1 MKKLTSCLLFILFV
15 PVILFAQT
23 VTPEKIEKLK
33 ADVLAEVEK
42 NATLGQQINDMLFSF
57 AELGFQEQ
65 ETQNYLTSLL
75 EKNGFKI
82 QKGIAGI
89 PTAWTAT
96 WGSGKPVI
104 ALGSDVDCIP
114 KASQK
119 PGVAYHDPIV
129 EGAPGH
135 GEGHNSGQAL
145 NIISALA
152 LKKVME
158 KEKMPGTLML
168 WPGIAEELLA
178 TKAYYVRAG
187 TFKDVDACIF
197 THVASNL
204 GVSYGDGGYNGM
216 ISVKFNFEGAAAHAA
231 GAPWRG
237 RSALD
242 AVELMNVGW
251 NFKREHLELTQRSH
265 YVIPDG
271 GDQPNVVP
279 SKAAVWYYFRERTY
293 PAIKKL
299 FDTGVKMAEGAALM
313 TDTKMTYEILGSAWP
328 GHFNKPMAEAAY
340 ANIKKVGL
348 PTWTPEDQLLAQA
361 TQIEMKANK
370 IEGLAKKLDT
380 IGLPNPPGTVNVMGR
395 QLMSMG
401 GGSDDIAD
409 ISWTVPTIVLGYPS
423 NIPGLPGHH
432 WSSAIT
438 MATPIAHKGVLFGAK
453 AEAMTLVDL
462 FTKPELI
469 TKAWDYYTN
478 EQTKEQ
484 KYIPLI
490 GEKDVPAISLNK
502 KIMDEFK
509 PKLKPYYYDPAKYK
523 TYIDQLGIKY
533 PTVREDQKEAIKKLN
548 TGK

>member
-1 MKKLTSCLLFILFV
+1 MKKLFTLLFASITTL
-15 PVILFAQT
+15 IYAQT
-23 VTPEKIEKLK
+23 ELQQVEKLK
-33 ADVLAEVEK
+33 ADAALEVEK
-42 NATLGQQINDMLFSF
+42 YATLGQQINDMLFSF
-57 AELGFQEQ
+57 SELGFQEE
-65 ETQNYLTSLL
+65 ETQKYLTSLL

-119 PGVAYHDPIV
+119 PGVAYKDPIV

-152 LKKVME
+152 IKKIME
-158 KEKMPGTLML
+158 REKISGTLVM
-168 WPGIAEELLA
+168 WPGIAEEQLG

-187 TFKDVDACIF
+187 VFKDVDACIF

-204 GVSYGDGGYNGM
+204 AVSHGDGGYNGM
-216 ISVKFNFEGAAAHAA
+216 ISVRFNFEGAAAHAA

-242 AVELMNVGW
+242 AVELMNIGW
-251 NFKREHLELTQRSH
+251 NFRREHLALSQRSH
-265 YVIPDG
+265 YVISDG

-279 SKAAVWYYFRERTY
+279 SKASVWYYFRERTY
-293 PAIKKL
+293 PDIKAL
-299 FDTGVKMAEGAALM
+299 FDKGIKTAEGAALM
-313 TDTKMTYEILGSAWP
+313 TDTKFTYEILGSAWP
-328 GHFNKPMAEAAY
+328 AHFNKPMALAAY
-340 ANIKKVGL
+340 SNIKKVGL
-348 PTWTPEDQLLAQA
+348 PKWSAEDQTLAKAVQL
-361 TQIEMKANK
+361 EMKSPK
-370 IEGLAKKLDT
+370 QTGLAIKLDT
-380 IGLPNPPGTVNVMGR
+380 IGLPDPPGMVNIMGR
-395 QLMSMG
+395 QLMSLV

-432 WSSAIT
+432 WSDAIA
-438 MATPIAHKGVLFGAK
+438 MATPIAHKGIVAGAK
-453 AEAMTLVDL
+453 VEAMTLLDL
-462 FTKPELI
+462 FLSPEILLNA
-469 TKAWDYYTN
+469 KSYYVN

-490 GEKDVPAISLNK
+490 GEKDQPAITLNK
-502 KIMDEFK
+502 KIMEDYK
-509 PKLKPYYYDPAKYK
+509 PKLKPFYYDPVKYK
-523 TYIDQLGIKY
+523 TYLDQLGIKY
-533 PTVREDQKEAIKKLN
+533 PVIRPDQKEAIEKLN
-548 TGK
+548 TSQKTN